1 MANLTVDSVAAGKVA
16 ELKQGTSLTVEV
28 DEAGTVIGLH
38 TERWP
43 VVTARPRRPSHSW
56 RPIVNLPAPT
66 VTVSPAR

>member
-28 DEAGTVIGLH
+28 DEGRDRHRHSHRTL
-38 TERWP
+38 
-43 VVTARPRRPSHSW
+43 ARRHRK
-56 RPIVNLPAPT
+56 APPP